1 MHRGVGNEES
11 RGCGVTLD
19 IIKNDRKIVE
29 EILRVIGV
37 EYPVR
42 SLKIEWNPDM
52 ALTATIEYYPSLV
65 KDVPSE

>member
-1 MHRGVGNEES
+1 MTR
-11 RGCGVTLD
+11 D